1 MRKNRPGIRWRVGQ
15 GAGNMQNKRLSGW
28 TLAFYI
34 LYAAALSML
43 SLYAACL
50 MGDQFGLPMEER
62 WPVSLW
68 WAAGWSLVIVTWNE
82 LIYARRKRVLRLIG
96 DVVLF
101 LVAYWGTDWWLFLN
115 EIDEQKWFRGMT
127 GIALRYVEIYNQ
139 YFSTSVKLS
148 PADTSTLSEQ
158 QCAWVVLLVMLAV
171 LLQVFSGFL
180 RKRVVML
187 LLPATVLAAGM
198 FVGVTPR
205 WPGLACMFAAGLLSL
220 YLDCNREFRVAPA
233 LALAGILAVLLP
245 LTARVMEEPAA
256 RVNQF
261 HDRLQA
267 FQHQVEHG
275 IRDYDWQALFS
286 PRQDSRVDNHKP
298 EYTKKEVLTVTVNEM
313 PVATMYLRG
322 YYGTDYQ
329 RGRWDA
335 AEKTFDRACRGQGMD
350 SGEAARLLAGLS
362 SPAQS
367 AARMRYELQYTG
379 LCSSLAYLP
388 YGADL
393 ETVQGRYQTS
403 GDYVVEKSKGL
414 ERLVFT
420 GYAPGRLV
428 TNDSEQWDSDIQKF
442 YSWYNEYVTEQYLVV
457 SEDLPML
464 TDIVN
469 SIKSSSACQIILES
483 SQEDAGGRNA
493 SRLAL
498 GSLVAGELR
507 SLARYNIDP
516 GPLPGGADPVE
527 YFLGENR
534 QGYCMHFA
542 SAGALILR
550 QLGVPARFVSGYV
563 VLPDRFRQSPEGY
576 RASVRDDDA
585 HAWVEVWLED
595 VGWVPVEMTPGYES
609 TEIVLA
615 GQDQQPVPTPT
626 KEPDQTP
633 AENAE
638 QETEM
643 PPVPTAAPQNQ
654 LQESSAE
661 PDTGM
666 SDQGLTADSPG
677 TLSGPEGQDAL
688 EEWGFAGEGGW
699 AVFGQNGSLRV
710 SYVVLWGLGMVAV
723 AVISWRILVWL
734 MHRRSVWWQTIQS
747 DIEKGGTRRAVRILN
762 RRLYKRLRRKKAG
775 ILRPGTD
782 EEYLAALKHQYPQE
796 DWESYMTVVR
806 KAVYSQENIG
816 VEEARACYAL
826 LRRTG

>member
-1 MRKNRPGIRWRVGQ
+1 MRKNRPGIRWRVSQ
-15 GAGNMQNKRLSGW
+15 GAGNIQNKRLSGW

-62 WPVSLW
+62 WSVSLW
-68 WAAGWSLVIVTWNE
+68 VAAGWSMVVVAWNE

-96 DVVLF
+96 NVVLL
-101 LVAYWGTDWWLFLN
+101 LVAYWGPDWWFFFHEMDKQKMLN
-115 EIDEQKWFRGMT
+115 GTYGVGQRYLEIW
-127 GIALRYVEIYNQ
+127 NH
-139 YFSTSVKLS
+139 YFSTTHEPSFTVTS
-148 PADTSTLSEQ
+148 PLSEQ
-158 QCAWVVLLVMLAV
+158 QCAWVVFLVMLAV

-198 FVGVTPR
+198 FVGVTPQ

-220 YLDCNREFRVAPA
+220 YLDCNREFRVVPA
-233 LALAGILAVLLP
+233 LALVGILAVLLP
-245 LTARVMEEPAA
+245 LTVRVMEEPAA
-256 RVNQF
+256 QVNQF
-261 HDRLQA
+261 HDGLQA
-267 FQHQVEHG
+267 FQHRVERE
-275 IRDYDWQALFS
+275 IRDYDWQVLFS
-286 PRQDSRVDNHKP
+286 LRQDGRVENHKP
-298 EYTKKEVLTVTVNEM
+298 EYTKEEVLTVTVNEL
-313 PVATMYLRG
+313 PAANMYLRG

-329 RGRWDA
+329 KGRWDA
-335 AEKTFDRACRGQGMD
+335 AEKTFDRACRRQGVD

-379 LCSSLAYLP
+379 LRSSLAYLP

-393 ETVQGRYQTS
+393 ETVQGQYRTS

-428 TNDSEQWDSDIQKF
+428 TNVSEQWDSDVQKF
-442 YSWYNEYVTEQYLVV
+442 YLWYNEYVTEQYLVV
-457 SEDLPML
+457 SGNLPIL

-469 SIKSSSACQIILES
+469 EIKSSNACQIILES

-493 SRLAL
+493 ARLAL

-534 QGYCMHFA
+534 QGYCVHFA

-633 AENAE
+633 AENAG
-638 QETEM
+638 QEAEI

-661 PDTGM
+661 QDKGM
-666 SDQGLTADSPG
+666 SDQVLTVHSPG
-677 TLSGPEGQDAL
+677 ALSGPEGQDDP
-688 EEWGFAGEGGW
+688 EGWGFAGEGGW
-699 AVFGQNGSLRV
+699 AAFGQNGSLRV
-710 SYVVLWGLGMVAV
+710 SYVALALLGIVA
-723 AVISWRILVWL
+723 AAMGWLTISWL
-734 MHRRSVWWQTIQS
+734 HRRQNIWWQIIQS
-747 DIEKGGTRRAVRILN
+747 EIERGGTRKAVKILN
-762 RRLYKRLRRKKAG
+762 RRLYRRLRRRRAG
-775 ILRPGTD
+775 ILLPTSD
-782 EEYLAALKHQYPQE
+782 EEYLAALKRQYPQE
-796 DWESYMTVVR
+796 DWDSYLTVVR
-806 KAVYSQENIG
+806 KAVYSRENIG
-816 VEEARACYAL
+816 VEEAKACYAL